1 MLSVFHL
8 DLAFLTSLQ
17 MENNPSEKTGNTS
30 RSNPREHAQDGPEN
44 LKTTNDGTISA
55 LDLTG
60 RTLRIPDSIHQ
71 KRIDEN
77 GDEFACQHDQ
87 CSHLKAFLDLPGA
100 QSQKENSAK
109 SDERGGATTPMPY
122 KTNGRPGSSFNT
134 KKVMSAVI
142 VTSKRLSNQNSQ
154 RGRKDEGCRLVVI
167 EENAPLLGV
176 VLEMF
181 VIDHPIPIYKRAWGL

>member
-1 MLSVFHL
+1 MLSVFRL

-17 MENNPSEKTGNTS
+17 TKNNPSEKTGNTS
-30 RSNPREHAQDGPEN
+30 RSNPRDHAQDGPEN

-77 GDEFACQHDQ
+77 GDEFACQYDQ

-100 QSQKENSAK
+100 QSPKENSAK
-109 SDERGGATTPMPY
+109 SDERGGSNY
-122 KTNGRPGSSFNT
+122 TNAIQN
-134 KKVMSAVI
+134 
-142 VTSKRLSNQNSQ
+142 KRETWIIFQHQ
-154 RGRKDEGCRLVVI
+154 KGQECGDRHQQK
-167 EENAPLLGV
+167 A
-176 VLEMF
+176 LEPEQP
-181 VIDHPIPIYKRAWGL
+181 VREKG